1 MAVHPVLDAGLGEAP
16 REDEGDRVGVDNFE
30 GVRDEAVR
38 EAGVASE
45 GRVADDERRT
55 SRGALCVVEP
65 VLRNHTGVLGDQ
77 VERQDI
83 QARAGEEQVGEG
95 STASR
100 GLDDACER
108 VERKSLKAELSDLGT
123 RVELVVRILRPAG
136 ACRTRAGTGAG
147 VRGTRSTVRASP
159 RSSTRF
165 RLYRCRPFGGGLIGW
180 PGPASL
186 LRVGARRLNRQ
197 SQWWAVVSALM
208 KMTEPP
214 IATRQNDDACQRLLA
229 AQSVLYTRAKKLR
242 RWRLVAV
249 TSSAFLVAVATLAV
263 GAATAPIGVA
273 GGLLVL
279 FASIVQGKREGA
291 LVERAVAIQEK
302 FDTQVFNLKW
312 NEFAVPNQPTGH
324 EVQEEAAK

>member
-1 MAVHPVLDAGLGEAP
+1 
-16 REDEGDRVGVDNFE
+16 
-30 GVRDEAVR
+30 
-38 EAGVASE
+38 
-45 GRVADDERRT
+45 
-55 SRGALCVVEP
+55 
-65 VLRNHTGVLGDQ
+65 
-77 VERQDI
+77 
-83 QARAGEEQVGEG
+83 
-95 STASR
+95 
-100 GLDDACER
+100 
-108 VERKSLKAELSDLGT
+108 
-123 RVELVVRILRPAG
+123 
-136 ACRTRAGTGAG
+136 
-147 VRGTRSTVRASP
+147 
-159 RSSTRF
+159 
-165 RLYRCRPFGGGLIGW
+165 
-180 PGPASL
+180 
-186 LRVGARRLNRQ
+186 
-197 SQWWAVVSALM
+197 M

-324 EVQEEAAK
+324 EVQEEAAKYRGRPTEDWYPDTETVTRPLDVLICQQANLGWGTSSHRRWARTLSATAGALVLAITTAWWVLDLALLPALNALVVPFAPVLYELLDATQKHRNSTDDKETANRQLVNLWRAGLTRPVADQRVRDVQDCIVNLRRRNAQVPDWFDGHFRPSSERAMRGAARDLISEARQHGKA